1 MNSRARFFVVST
13 SAFLVLLLLVGAHL
27 GKSASTEE
35 GAYRQF
41 KVFTDVLS
49 RVKSEYVEEPDMK
62 SVTLGA
68 LNGLLE
74 SVDPFASYLN
84 AEQYKQYLKEKDA
97 SRGDVGM
104 VLAKR
109 YGYVGVVSAL
119 PDSPAA
125 KQGISTG
132 DLIESIKG
140 IATRD
145 MPLAYAE
152 ILLKGQPGTDVEIS
166 LLRMP
171 DPEPQKVTLT
181 RAVVLMP
188 VLNARMLPEQ
198 IGYIQPGSL
207 TAGKAVEIS
216 NAARSLEKQGAKGL
230 ILDLRNCAMGTPG
243 EGIAVANLFVG
254 SGLLTY
260 LEGQQQ
266 PRKDYQAEAA
276 KAVVRLP
283 LVVTTNSGT
292 ADGAEIAAS
301 ALLESKRAEVVGGR
315 TFGDAAVRRAIT
327 MEDGGALIL
336 SVAKFYS
343 PQGKAIQ
350 DTGVIPSVPYV
361 ESEPTADL
369 EDEAAETPP
378 RPVTPQAPPKPEDDK
393 LLKKAIEVLTKGPS
407 AEAAS
412 TRTEAPIDRNVGQ
425 GSGRDNIL
433 TPMNVP
439 KQPSK

>member
-1 MNSRARFFVVST
+1 MST
-13 SAFLVLLLLVGAHL
+13 SACLVLLLLVGAHL
-27 GKSASTEE
+27 GKSASTDE

-84 AEQYKQYLKEKDA
+84 ADQYKQYLKEKDV

-109 YGYVGVVSAL
+109 FGYVGVVSAL

-152 ILLKGQPGTDVEIS
+152 ILLKGPPGSDVEIT

-181 RAVVLMP
+181 RAVILMP
-188 VLNARMLPEQ
+188 ALNVRMLSDQ
-198 IGYIQPGSL
+198 IGYMQPGTL
-207 TAGKAVEIS
+207 TAGRAVEIS

-230 ILDLRNCAMGTPG
+230 ILDLRNCAMGTPE

-266 PRKDYQAEAA
+266 PRKDFQADPA

-301 ALLESKRAEVVGGR
+301 ALMESKRADVVGGR

-327 MEDGGALIL
+327 MDDGGALIL

-343 PQGKAIQ
+343 LQGKAIQ

-369 EDEAAETPP
+369 EDEAADTPP
-378 RPVTPQAPPKPEDDK
+378 RPVTPQAPPKPEDDR
-393 LLKKAIEVLTKGPS
+393 LIKKAIEVLTKGVP
-407 AEAAS
+407 ADAAA
-412 TRTEAPIDRNVGQ
+412 TPAGVRPGV
-425 GSGRDNIL
+425 RDMSRPDTPVDTPALGPLNI
-433 TPMNVP
+433 P
-439 KQPSK
+439 KQTK